1 MRARHPG
8 VADAITEMTG
18 AAAAMPAR
26 QRFRQVIAR
35 NPPVMGNVRNA
46 SAVRS
51 RQKTMSS
58 EREQNVQ
65 NNGKRGLL
73 AQVA

>member
-1 MRARHPG
+1 MRARHRG
-8 VADAITEMTG
+8 VADAIIEMTG
-18 AAAAMPAR
+18 GAAAMPACR
-26 QRFRQVIAR
+26 RFRQVIAR

-51 RQKTMSS
+51 RQKTTPS
-58 EREQNVQ
+58 EREQNAQ

>member
-18 AAAAMPAR
+18 GAAAMPAR
-26 QRFRQVIAR
+26 RRFRQVIA
-35 NPPVMGNVRNA
+35 PVMGNVRNA

-51 RQKTMSS
+51 RQKTTSS
-58 EREQNVQ
+58 EREQNAQ